1 METLLA
7 DIIKSVSDARGA
19 DFFAELTL
27 QLDKAI
33 ASDLTFIARIDKQQ
47 GIATTVAFVDRGRL
61 VENISYSLRHTPCEQ
76 VSENAMCVYPSDVC
90 KQFPRDDFLAE
101 IKAVGY
107 LGIPLTLAD
116 GRVVAIVVA
125 IYLNPITEQEKTL
138 SLFKIFSG
146 RICAEFECLDR
157 EAQLLELNKSLVEL
171 NDSLDDKI
179 RLRSA
184 ELESALSKLQQAH
197 AHRLE
202 MNKLSALG
210 DLIAGIAH
218 EVNGP
223 LGVAITAES
232 HLTEVFNEF
241 TNKVNGKGLT
251 IKAMKHFIE
260 QQSASLP
267 MIAKNLER
275 ARQILENFKKTA
287 TEQVNIE
294 PERISLSEYYQRVIS
309 TLIPLLKRK
318 KARISFSGCEEDMLT
333 TLPGCHAQVLMNLVR
348 NSIEHGFIA
357 AGDHKI
363 SISIQVKGKVFI
375 VDYFDNGIG
384 MAQGK
389 QSVILRPAEK
399 FTGELTEMG
408 LGLSICRRLI
418 VEELGGECRFLPCEQ
433 GIHFQYQFSSMPV
446 TPKME

>member
-7 DIIKSVSDARGA
+7 DIIKSVSDSRGA

-33 ASDLTFIARIDKQQ
+33 ASDLTFIARIDQKQ
-47 GIATTVAFVDRGRL
+47 ARVTTVAFVEQGKL
-61 VENISYSLRHTPCEQ
+61 VENISYSLSHSPCEQ
-76 VSENAMCVYPSDVC
+76 VAANTLCVYPQDVC
-90 KQFPRDDFLAE
+90 LQFPENDFLTR

-107 LGIPLTLAD
+107 LGMPLTLAD

-125 IYLNPITEQEKTL
+125 IYLKPITEQKKTL

-146 RICAEFECLDR
+146 RICAEFDALDR
-157 EAQLLELNKSLVEL
+157 EAQLLELNKSLVEV
-171 NDSLDDKI
+171 NDALDDKI

-184 ELESALSKLQQAH
+184 ELESALNQLQKAH

-210 DLIAGIAH
+210 DLISGIAH
-218 EVNGP
+218 EINGP
-223 LGVAITAES
+223 IGVAITAES
-232 HLTEVFNEF
+232 HLAEVFKDF
-241 TNKVNGKGLT
+241 TGKVNGKGLT

-267 MIAKNLER
+267 MIANNLER

-294 PERISLSEYYQRVIS
+294 PETIALNEYYQRVIS

-318 KARISFSGCEEDMLT
+318 KANITFTGCEDDMLT

-357 AGDHKI
+357 AGEHKI
-363 SISIQVKGKVFI
+363 TIAIENKAGIYI
-375 VDYFDNGIG
+375 VDYLDNGVG
-384 MAQGK
+384 MMQGK
-389 QSVILRPAEK
+389 QAEVLQPVESLSAER
-399 FTGELTEMG
+399 TDTG
-408 LGLSICRRLI
+408 LGLLICRRLI
-418 VEELGGECRFLPCEQ
+418 VEELGGECAFIPCEQ
-433 GIHFQYQFSSMPV
+433 GVHFQYQFSSMPA
-446 TPKME
+446 